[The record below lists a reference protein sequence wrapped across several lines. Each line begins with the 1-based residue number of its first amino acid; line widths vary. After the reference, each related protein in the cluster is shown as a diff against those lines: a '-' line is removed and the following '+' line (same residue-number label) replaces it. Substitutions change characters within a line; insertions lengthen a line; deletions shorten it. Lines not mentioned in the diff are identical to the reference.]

1 MSVTDFD
8 PGPLSWVKNE
18 IDLALERAGEALT
31 QYRTTADVTQ
41 LRFCRTHLHQV
52 HGALEM
58 IDLQG
63 LPQITQSLESLL
75 TAIEQGSLESSTS
88 RLTVAE
94 QTLNGIR
101 SYLDALIT
109 GQPHQPMRLLPLLQA
124 ISEAHGLGYVSPSL
138 LFFPDL
144 TVRAPRREEGGSE
157 DESDP
162 EALRSLIKRERA
174 QFQQGLLAWLR
185 NLPDSTGAQEG
196 IARMQQT
203 VEAIATSSASAATR
217 TFWWVTLG
225 LLDGLKSAHWQQ
237 GSSPETES
245 LDKELR
251 SLLGRI
257 DLQIRRLQD
266 GAPAVPERVM
276 REALYYI
283 ALLPQDYTTPTLA
296 QIREAF
302 QLTRL
307 LPGASAASG
316 DGMADPHREVLQQL
330 QGQLGSAETLWNQ
343 CSSGNLNYLAS
354 FTEHLMAM
362 HEQVSQLGNTD
373 LKRLT
378 QGLLSAAHWL
388 TDQPAALTESAAT
401 EISTALAL
409 LRVAED
415 HFRELDA
422 NFAQQVDYMVQRLH
436 GCILGRL
443 PGNATDM
450 PLLNEISRQARV
462 KRDMAL
468 VVREVRSHLAQ
479 IEQVLDAYFRNP
491 GQAQE
496 LAQLDTPLQQTAEA
510 LARIQQREAA
520 DHLLKTREHIHTLQ
534 TLGQKA
540 SQQDFEVVAER
551 LSLLGFYVERL
562 QSPEQQFAAF
572 IDELQRN
579 HGLTDLIADFVP
591 AAAASPTPPVA
602 AEVIPFPLET
612 SFAPLPETSAEPAG
626 EAKAQPLAATEGTPP
641 AIAAETPASP
651 AVETAP
657 EAELDQQL
665 LEIFIAEAHEVLET
679 MQDKLAV
686 LHANPQDVQAL
697 TTLRRSTHTL
707 KGSGRM
713 VGLAALGETA
723 WAVEQTLNLW
733 LRQETPVN
741 AELMQLLELNRDT
754 FARWVSHLEDASQ
767 PQPDPQPLIALAERL
782 RGLEPLPAQK
792 PVQTAPAA
800 TSPAAED
807 STPIAPPPAASSAV
821 VSGILPGMRLVSP
834 EPVSAPTAPVA
845 SESASVP
852 VLTTLTAPAMPAPT
866 SDTAAKPGG
875 SGGNNAGSGPKLKI
889 SPALFKIF
897 NDEAEEHLQTLQAD
911 LDSLH
916 ANPDAPTPEP
926 MARAAHT
933 LGGICSTV
941 GLTCVRSLCQA
952 LEHALLRR
960 DAIAAPAH
968 RDGLALLQ
976 GTLDTLSQQITGLQ
990 QQQEPTPQPELIEA
1004 LAQLYPVP
1012 QPDAASLEA
1021 RAAQSLVLPE
1031 VAESTEPAEP
1041 ALTAALDDAIP
1052 LPADELDMDL
1062 LPVFLEEAEDLIHGF
1077 ESCLQQWRAQ
1087 PQRNESPH
1095 ALARLLHTFKGGA
1108 RMAGAM
1114 HLGEMTHRVETR
1126 LEQALSQQQGDA
1138 ALIDEIE
1145 AACDVL
1151 VKRLEQLR
1159 AISLLA
1165 TPNTATPLP
1174 DSTQLRFNV
1183 TDALGGG
1190 ASNTSAKASNDAASA
1205 PAPLRA
1211 GDDPAQRPLLRVRA
1225 DLIDQLVNEAGELTI
1240 ARSRIEGEMLGLKG
1254 SLLDLTDSVQ
1264 RLRDQLRDIEI
1275 HAESRIQSQTQSQA
1289 QLSPPQVQAPVLLDN
1304 LFPLHPDEN
1313 PAHFD
1318 PLELDR
1324 FTRFQEITRAMA
1336 ETVNDVATIQQSLL
1350 KNLDKA
1356 NTALSVQARLNRS
1369 LQQELMGIRMLPFVS
1384 HTERLQR
1391 LVRQTAKEVGKQVNL
1406 EIHGGDVELDRSV
1419 LDRMLPPL
1427 EHMLRNAITHG
1438 LETPAQRRHRGK
1450 PELGE
1455 ITVTVTQLGN
1465 EIQITVHDDGE
1476 GLNLEKIWARAQF
1489 MGRLTPGA
1497 RPADSELIDL
1507 IFEPGFSTATEVTA
1521 TAGRGVGMDVVKSEV
1536 SSMGG
1541 RIEVQTVTGQGS
1553 TFHLYLP
1560 VTLAVTQA
1568 LLVRI
1573 GTQTYAIPASMID
1586 ATRELQDEELAR
1598 WRQQGY
1604 TPWQGQRY
1612 NFHYLAHLL
1621 GNLHARPEQ
1630 QGHYPVLLL
1639 RGGNQRIAL
1648 QVDALGGN
1656 QEIVVKNVG
1665 PQLSRVVG
1673 IDGATVLANG
1683 QVILIL
1689 NPVALAARPPLHGA
1703 AHVNVEPAPEASQ
1716 SCPQPPLIMVVDDSL
1731 TVRKITSRLLE
1742 REGYAVTTAKDGCDA
1757 LEKLRASAPDA
1768 LPDVILTDIDMP
1780 HMDGF
1785 DLIKHIRADAALQGL
1800 PIIVITSRIADKHRN
1815 YASEIGANH
1824 FLGKP
1829 YNDEELLGLLR
1840 AWEKR

>member
-18 IDLALERAGEALT
+18 IDLALERAGEALA
-31 QYRTTADVTQ
+31 QYRHTADVTQ

-63 LPQITQSLESLL
+63 LPQITQSLENLL
-75 TAIEQGSLESSTS
+75 TAIEQGSLESSAA
-88 RLTVAE
+88 RLAVAE

-101 SYLDALIT
+101 SYLDTLIT

-144 TVRAPRREEGGSE
+144 TVRAPRREDGSGE

-185 NLPDSTGAQEG
+185 NPPDSTGAQEG

-203 VEAIATSSASAATR
+203 VAAIAASRASAATR

-237 GSSPETES
+237 GGTPDTES

-283 ALLPQDYTTPTLA
+283 ALIPQDYTTPTLG
-296 QIREAF
+296 QIRDAF
-302 QLTRL
+302 QLARL
-307 LPGASAASG
+307 LPGTAAAG
-316 DGMADPHREVLQQL
+316 AGGANDPHREVLQQL
-330 QGQLGSAETLWNQ
+330 QGQLSNAETLWNQ

-388 TDQPAALTESAAT
+388 TDQPAALTESAAA

-520 DHLLKTREHIHTLQ
+520 AHLLKTREHIHTLQ

-591 AAAASPTPPVA
+591 ATAATPAPPVV

-612 SFAPLPETSAEPAG
+612 SFAPLPESNPEPAG
-626 EAKAQPLAATEGTPP
+626 AAEVQPLAVTEATPP
-641 AIAAETPASP
+641 VIAAETPANP
-651 AVETAP
+651 AVAATP

-741 AELMQLLELNRDT
+741 ADLMQLLELNRDT

-767 PQPDPQPLIALAERL
+767 PQPDPELLIALAERL
-782 RGLEPLPAQK
+782 RGLEPLPAQS
-792 PVQTAPAA
+792 PVQPPAQPIPAA
-800 TSPAAED
+800 TSPAAAPVVPAPVAAD
-807 STPIAPPPAASSAV
+807 AALIAPPAPVHPKPSSLPVTVPA
-821 VSGILPGMRLVSP
+821 
-834 EPVSAPTAPVA
+834 VSAPT
-845 SESASVP
+845 
-852 VLTTLTAPAMPAPT
+852 
-866 SDTAAKPGG
+866 SDAVAKPAG
-875 SGGNNAGSGPKLKI
+875 STSAGSAGSAGSSGPKLKI

-976 GTLDTLSQQITGLQ
+976 GTLDTLSQQLAGLQ

-1021 RAAQSLVLPE
+1021 RAAQSLSLPEASVPE
-1031 VAESTEPAEP
+1031 VAELALAP
-1041 ALTAALDDAIP
+1041 ALEAVALDEAIP

-1077 ESCLQQWRAQ
+1077 ESGLQQWRAQ
-1087 PQRNESPH
+1087 PQRNDSPH

-1165 TPNTATPLP
+1165 TPHTTTPLP

-1183 TDALGGG
+1183 TDALGGA
-1190 ASNTSAKASNDAASA
+1190 ASNASAKASNDAAST

-1275 HAESRIQSQTQSQA
+1275 HAESRIQSQTQSPVQSQV

-1384 HTERLQR
+1384 HAERLQR

-1568 LLVRI
+1568 LLIRV

-1586 ATRELQDEELAR
+1586 ATRELHDEELAR

-1757 LEKLRASAPDA
+1757 LEKLRASAPAA

>member
-18 IDLALERAGEALT
+18 IDLALERAGEALA
-31 QYRTTADVTQ
+31 QYRHTADVTQ

-63 LPQITQSLESLL
+63 LPQITQSLENLL
-75 TAIEQGSLESSTS
+75 TAIEQGSLESSAS
-88 RLTVAE
+88 RLAVAE

-101 SYLDALIT
+101 SYLDVLIT

-144 TVRAPRREEGGSE
+144 TVRAPRHEEGSSSE

-185 NLPDSTGAQEG
+185 NPPDSTGAQEG

-203 VEAIATSSASAATR
+203 VAAIAASRASAATR

-237 GSSPETES
+237 GTPDTES

-283 ALLPQDYTTPTLA
+283 ALVPQDYTTPTLE
-296 QIREAF
+296 QIRDAF
-302 QLTRL
+302 QLARL
-307 LPGASAASG
+307 LPGTGAAG
-316 DGMADPHREVLQQL
+316 VGGAADPHREVLQQL
-330 QGQLGSAETLWNQ
+330 QGQLSNAETLWNQ
-343 CSSGNLNYLAS
+343 CSSGNLNCLAS
-354 FTEHLMAM
+354 FTGHLTAM

-388 TDQPAALTESAAT
+388 TDQPAALTESAAA

-510 LARIQQREAA
+510 LARIQQHEAA
-520 DHLLKTREHIHTLQ
+520 AHLLKTREHIRSLQ

-540 SQQDFEVVAER
+540 GQQDFEVVAER

-591 AAAASPTPPVA
+591 AAAASPAPPVV

-612 SFAPLPETSAEPAG
+612 SFAPLPESNPEPAG
-626 EAKAQPLAATEGTPP
+626 EAEVQPLAAT
-641 AIAAETPASP
+641 AASTTS
-651 AVETAP
+651 AVAAAP
-657 EAELDQQL
+657 EAGLDQQL

-679 MQDKLAV
+679 MQDKLAA

-697 TTLRRSTHTL
+697 TTLRRNTHTL

-733 LRQETPVN
+733 LRQETPVD
-741 AELMQLLELNRDT
+741 ADLMQLLELNRDT

-782 RGLEPLPAQK
+782 RGLEPLPAQS
-792 PVQTAPAA
+792 PAQPIPAA
-800 TSPAAED
+800 TSPAA
-807 STPIAPPPAASSAV
+807 APV
-821 VSGILPGMRLVSP
+821 V
-834 EPVSAPTAPVA
+834 PVPVAEEVIPVTAPVA
-845 SESASVP
+845 S
-852 VLTTLTAPAMPAPT
+852 APPGEA
-866 SDTAAKPGG
+866 AAKPAG
-875 SGGNNAGSGPKLKI
+875 SAGSAGSGPKLKI

-941 GLTCVRSLCQA
+941 GLSCVRSLCQA

-976 GTLDTLSQQITGLQ
+976 GTLDTLSQQLAGLQ
-990 QQQEPTPQPELIEA
+990 QQQEPAPQPELIEA

-1021 RAAQSLVLPE
+1021 RAAQSLNLPDAPVPE
-1031 VAESTEPAEP
+1031 VAAPPLAP
-1041 ALTAALDDAIP
+1041 ALEAVALDEAIP

-1077 ESCLQQWRAQ
+1077 ESGLQQWRAQ
-1087 PQRNESPH
+1087 PQRSDSPH

-1165 TPNTATPLP
+1165 TPNTPTPLP

-1183 TDALGGG
+1183 TDALGGA
-1190 ASNTSAKASNDAASA
+1190 ASNASAKASNDVASA

-1275 HAESRIQSQTQSQA
+1275 HAESRIQSQTQSPVQSA
-1289 QLSPPQVQAPVLLDN
+1289 TQSQVQLSPPQVQAQAQAQAPVLLDN
-1304 LFPLHPDEN
+1304 LFPLHPDDKSEN
-1313 PAHFD
+1313 KLENRPENRQDEGSAHFD

-1384 HTERLQR
+1384 HAERLQR

-1438 LETPAQRRHRGK
+1438 LETPAQRRNRGK

-1489 MGRLTPGA
+1489 MGRLTPGT

-1568 LLVRI
+1568 LLIRV

-1586 ATRELQDEELAR
+1586 ATRELHDEELAR

-1689 NPVALAARPPLHGA
+1689 NPVALAARPPLYGA
-1703 AHVNVEPAPEASQ
+1703 AHVNVEPAPEVSQ

-1757 LEKLRASAPDA
+1757 LEKLRASAPGA

-1785 DLIKHIRADAALQGL
+1785 DLIKHIRADAVLQGL